1 MAKRKSQ
8 IFDFFS
14 FSAAKLDNARV
25 KFLIWVNDHG
35 CRVEAGVVKKGASPG
50 EGGQQGCLLFYNFL
64 ITFLLKSSQ
73 VSFFP

>member
-8 IFDFFS
+8 ILDFFS

-50 EGGQQGCLLFYNFL
+50 EGGQGCLLFYNFL
-64 ITFLLKSSQ
+64 ITFLLIKT
-73 VSFFP
+73 